1 MIFEKQVSDAKFVVS
16 KDELPY
22 AEVIE
27 DFGNTDFISILTYN
41 ISQGQHQLIDELK
54 NYPDAEICIVT
65 NIPGRWEKYYGNA
78 YAEKAKKTIKLY
90 KSRLDLEN
98 SELSVYFNFSNHAKI
113 IMTENIVYVGSANYS
128 EESANNFEAGF
139 ISHDTEFID
148 YLKDEIFPW
157 IIDSSVELKT
167 DNEIILIRMG
177 LSNAISAFHSLFE
190 EIKYAFYTYSEHSTS
205 RDVLYYRGNNEEF
218 STEDIGRI
226 ERYLERYRD
235 LLEQANR
242 LFSIQVFS
250 ERGIS
255 NLDTVIDRVEEITEM
270 IKGLC
275 ESSLTELALF
285 SEEEIE
291 NQYLDDNYAEAYDE
305 DLDRFAQE
313 AVDLAVAE
321 HESLAEECKEDVDSL
336 LELLDEMAGI
346 PENVLRRF
354 NALPLNLI
362 RIDNT
367 GI

>member
-1 MIFEKQVSDAKFVVS
+1 MILEKQISDAKFVMS

-22 AEVIE
+22 IEVLE
-27 DFGNTDFISILTYN
+27 DFDNTEFIYVLTYN
-41 ISQGQHQLIDELK
+41 ISQRQHELVDELK
-54 NYPDAEICIVT
+54 KHSDAEICVVT
-65 NIPGRWEKYYGNA
+65 NIPGRWEKYYGDVF
-78 YAEKAKKTIKLY
+78 AEKAKKTIKLY

-148 YLKDEIFPW
+148 YLRDEIFPW

-167 DNEIILIRMG
+167 DDEILLIRMG
-177 LSNAISAFHSLFE
+177 LTNAVSAFHNLFE
-190 EIKYAFYTYSEHSTS
+190 EIKCAFYTYSGHSTS
-205 RDVLYYRGNNEEF
+205 RDVQYYRGNNEEF

-242 LFSIQVFS
+242 LFSIQIFR
-250 ERGIS
+250 ERNIS
-255 NLDTVIDRVEEITEM
+255 NLDTVIDRVEEISEM

-275 ESSLTELALF
+275 ESSLTELASF

-291 NQYLDDNYAEAYDE
+291 NQYLNDNYAEAYDE
-305 DLDRFAQE
+305 NLDRFAQE
-313 AVDLAVAE
+313 AVNLAGAE
-321 HESLAEECKEDVDSL
+321 HETLAEECKEDVDSL

-346 PENVLRRF
+346 TENVLRRF
-354 NALPLNLI
+354 NGLPLNLV